1 MRTKTISLIVL
12 LITLVGLVAVAP
24 VASQGP
30 DEPFTATPLTPTTS
44 VTSSAEKDGLPTV
57 DATAMRGLVAEEL
70 EVVSIIVTFDESVD
84 ASDLEAVSG
93 GQVIHRY
100 NTIFN
105 GASII
110 LEGSKVDAIASMTG
124 VTGVYLD
131 ELLQPDCDDS
141 EFDYTNP
148 RFIGAPSIWPG
159 SNAGEGVVVG
169 VLDTGIWPE
178 HPSFADDGT
187 YPAPPGGPYVC
198 DFGDEAFNPNDADF
212 ECNNKLIGAYDFL
225 DTYKAY
231 TGLIP
236 YDSDTGLGEFDSA
249 RDADGHGTHTS
260 STAAGNYGVEASMLG
275 VDRGMVSGI
284 APRAHVIMYKVC
296 GDLGCYSSDS
306 AAAVQQAI
314 LDGVDVINFSISG
327 GSSPYSDIVS
337 LAFLDA
343 YDAGVFVAAS
353 AGNSGPGADTVAHR
367 EPWAMTVAASTN
379 DRTYEATVTLT
390 DGTDTLE
397 LEGASITAGYTADVV
412 MAPVADPQCLAPFAA
427 GTFSGEIVVCERGV
441 IARVTK
447 SYNVQ
452 QGGAGGMI
460 LYNPVLQ
467 GLSTDPHY
475 VPSIHIENDAGVA
488 LLDFMATHSG
498 VVGTLSGGVEAAG
511 QGDVMAAF
519 SSRGGPGQSLGIS
532 KPDITA
538 PGVQILAGNTPLGV
552 WQGDGGMGPLDE
564 WFQAIGGTSMSSP
577 HIAGSAALIK
587 ALHPDWTPGQIKS
600 ALMTTAWDDVVKEDG
615 ETPADPFDYGS
626 GRVDLN
632 KAGNPGLT
640 ISATAQDY
648 VDHETDLW
656 NANYPSLY
664 VPVMPGRI
672 TVQRTVHN
680 ELARTDW
687 WRLSVDS
694 PDDVNVYVPRWI
706 RVPGNGD
713 KTFNIT
719 VDARDV
725 PLDEVRHAT
734 LYLKRGHKTL
744 SFPITIV
751 RQQPVVTLEQICD
764 PASFAKGET
773 TDCTIT
779 IANNSFDDATIDLKD
794 ILPRQ
799 LRLVSGSV
807 VGADEHWRRWLS
819 YEGTLAGAA
828 PPEVSVSAGF
838 APYGYLPLSAIG
850 APPNVTLDDEQCI
863 NYVANFVYAGETYDT
878 LGMVSNGYAVAGG
891 CTGNDDISYINQIL
905 PDPAAPNNVLAPFW
919 TDLNPS
925 AGGNYYAYS
934 IGDGVNNW
942 MVLEWEDAPNYGDG
956 LPNSFQIWVGTDG
969 FEDIS
974 FTYGPSLS
982 LGDGGWLTVGAENS
996 SGTSG
1001 ENYYADGFGTPPA
1014 AGTDVV
1020 VSSLPGAP
1028 GETHTITFTAY
1039 GRRKGEWKNCA
1050 YMTGDTFFGTNIACF
1065 SGKVE

>member
-1 MRTKTISLIVL
+1 MRKKTLAMVIL
-12 LITLVGLVAVAP
+12 LTTLMSLVGVAP

-30 DEPFTATPLTPTTS
+30 DEPFTATPLVPG
-44 VTSSAEKDGLPTV
+44 SSITV
-57 DATAMRGLVAEEL
+57 DAEKEDAPAPAPPVPSFGEPVFQVRAGEAPAPGLVAEDL
-70 EVVSIIVTFDESVD
+70 EAVSIIVTFDESFD
-84 ASDLEAVSG
+84 ASALEAASG

-100 NTIFN
+100 KEIFN
-105 GASII
+105 GASMV
-110 LEGSKVDAIASMTG
+110 LAGDKVDAVASMTG

-131 ELLQPDCDDS
+131 ELLQPDHGDS
-141 EFDYTNP
+141 SFDYTNP

-159 SNAGEGVVVG
+159 GNAGEGVVVG

-187 YPAPPGGPYVC
+187 YPAPPGGPYAC
-198 DFGDEAFNPNDADF
+198 DFGDTAWNPDDAPF
-212 ECNNKLIGAYDFL
+212 TCNNKLIGAYDFL
-225 DTYKAY
+225 DTYKLY
-231 TGLIP
+231 TGLLP
-236 YDSDTGLGEFDSA
+236 GEFDSA

-275 VDRGMVSGI
+275 VDRGKVSGI

-296 GDLGCYSSDS
+296 GDAGCYSSDS
-306 AAAVQQAI
+306 AAAVEQAI

-327 GSSPYSDIVS
+327 GSDPYSDIVS
-337 LAFLDA
+337 QAFLHA

-367 EPWAMTVAASTN
+367 EPWAMTVGASTN

-397 LEGASITAGYTADVV
+397 LDGASITAGYTADVV
-412 MAPVADPQCLAPFAA
+412 LAADYGDGLCLTPFPA
-427 GTFSGEIVVCERGV
+427 GTFSGQIVVCERGA

-475 VPSIHIENDAGVA
+475 VPSIHIENDAGAA
-488 LLDFMATHSG
+488 LLDFMATHTG

-552 WQGDGGMGPLDE
+552 WQGDGGMGPYGE

-577 HIAGSAALIK
+577 HIAGSAALLK

-640 ISATAQDY
+640 ISATGQDFL
-648 VDHETDLW
+648 DHETDLW

-672 TVQRTVHN
+672 TVQRTVHS
-680 ELARTDW
+680 ELSGRSW

-694 PDDVNVYVPRWI
+694 PDDVHVYVPRWI

-725 PLDEVRHAT
+725 PMDEVRHAT
-734 LYLKRGHKTL
+734 LYLKRGHKTVR
-744 SFPITIV
+744 FPITIV
-751 RQQPVVTLEQICD
+751 RRQPVVTLEQNCD
-764 PASFAKGET
+764 PASFARGET

-779 IANNSFDDATIDLKD
+779 IANNSFDEATVSLVDF
-794 ILPRQ
+794 LPWR

-819 YEGTLAGAA
+819 YEGTLA
-828 PPEVSVSAGF
+828 
-838 APYGYLPLSAIG
+838 
-850 APPNVTLDDEQCI
+850 
-863 NYVANFVYAGETYDT
+863 
-878 LGMVSNGYAVAGG
+878 
-891 CTGNDDISYINQIL
+891 
-905 PDPAAPNNVLAPFW
+905 
-919 TDLNPS
+919 
-925 AGGNYYAYS
+925 
-934 IGDGVNNW
+934 
-942 MVLEWEDAPNYGDG
+942 
-956 LPNSFQIWVGTDG
+956 
-969 FEDIS
+969 
-974 FTYGPSLS
+974 
-982 LGDGGWLTVGAENS
+982 
-996 SGTSG
+996 
-1001 ENYYADGFGTPPA
+1001 
-1014 AGTDVV
+1014 
-1020 VSSLPGAP
+1020 
-1028 GETHTITFTAY
+1028 
-1039 GRRKGEWKNCA
+1039 
-1050 YMTGDTFFGTNIACF
+1050 
-1065 SGKVE
+1065 